1 MDLPKD
7 PFTLLSFINTKLR
20 DGDYDLEEFCHEYDI
35 SISEVE
41 EKLQAI
47 GYKYDKKLNKFA

>member
-20 DGDYDLEEFCHEYDI
+20 DGDYDLEEFCYEYDI